1 MFPHPQAGVSMIKL
15 YNDDCLN
22 ILKDIDDKSVDLVIT
37 DCPYH
42 IVSGV
47 CSTGAYGDGNGIFT
61 KQHHEPKGI
70 LNHRREYERDAQ
82 TGRQVLKGT
91 KHINLGGQVL
101 NDNITYTR
109 QGKLFKH
116 NDIEFKDWLPEVY
129 RVLKDNTHCYIMINA
144 RNLKDLQVEAEK
156 VGFSFQ
162 QILIWD
168 KGNAT
173 PNRYY
178 LNAFEMILMLR
189 KGNAKNINNMGTT
202 NIIRTK
208 NIIGNK
214 YHPTEKPVEL
224 MEILV
229 ENSSNENDLVMDCFM
244 GAGATA
250 IACRNLNRNFIG
262 IEIDER
268 YFTKAQERLEKEKQ
282 QLKLF

>member
-1 MFPHPQAGVSMIKL
+1 MIKL

-22 ILKDIDDKSVDLVIT
+22 ILKTIEDKSIDLVIT

-42 IVSGV
+42 IVSGG
-47 CSTGAYGDGNGIFT
+47 CTHYPREDEPSDIFNRRRTLT
-61 KQHHEPKGI
+61 KSNAK
-70 LNHRREYERDAQ
+70 N
-82 TGRQVLKGT
+82 
-91 KHINLGGQVL
+91 
-101 NDNITYTR
+101 
-109 QGKLFKH
+109 GKLFDY

-144 RNLKDLQVEAEK
+144 RNLKDLQTEAEK
-156 VGFSFQ
+156 VGFEFQ

-189 KGNAKNINNMGTT
+189 KGSAKNINNMGTT

-244 GAGATA
+244 GAGATG

-268 YFTKAQERLEKEKQ
+268 YYKIAQDRIEKEYN